1 MNKPLTLTIAIGVET
16 DLLATLRELAIREGA
31 ELSNLIDEALAD
43 LIAKR
48 GPTSP
53 RSPVMAAY
61 LKSHETFAPLY
72 QKLA

>member
-1 MNKPLTLTIAIGVET
+1 MNKPLSVTITIDVESS
-16 DLLATLRELAIREGA
+16 LLAALSDLANREGA
-31 ELSNLIDEALAD
+31 KLSSLIEEALAD